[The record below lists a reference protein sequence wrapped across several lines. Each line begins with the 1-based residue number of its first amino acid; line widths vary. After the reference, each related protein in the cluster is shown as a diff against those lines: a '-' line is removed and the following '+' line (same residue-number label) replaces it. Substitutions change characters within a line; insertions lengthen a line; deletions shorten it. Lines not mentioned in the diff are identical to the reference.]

1 MKNFEYYAPTR
12 VIFGKETEKQV
23 GTLIRSFECKK
34 ALVLFGG
41 NSAERSGL
49 LERIYSSLSESGISF
64 ISLGGVVPNPVLSK
78 VYEGINLCK
87 NEQIDFILAVGG
99 GSVIDTAKAIAYGV
113 ANEGD
118 VWDFYNGKRKPAA
131 CLPVGAVLTIAAS
144 GSEMSY
150 CSMITNESGNLKRAC
165 NSDLGRCKFVVMN
178 PELTFTLPKWQTAC
192 GCTDI
197 LMHSME
203 RYFSSE
209 SSMEVTDGISES
221 IMRTVIH
228 NSKILMKEP
237 ENYKARAEIM
247 WASSLS
253 HNDLTGCGS
262 ASDWATHQLEHELS
276 GMFNVSHGAGL
287 AAIWGSWARYVLKA
301 NPNRFMEFASH
312 VLNIPCNFS
321 EPEKAALEGI
331 EALEEFFIDLGM
343 PTKMGDLDII
353 LTELQIEELA
363 QKCSFEN
370 QRTIGNFKVLNKE
383 DMKEIYRMASSQ

>member
-23 GTLIRSFECKK
+23 GTLICSFECKK

-78 VYEGINLCK
+78 VYEGINLCR

-165 NSDLGRCKFVVMN
+165 NSDLGRCKFVLMN

-253 HNDLTGCGS
+253 HNDLTGCGA

-287 AAIWGSWARYVLKA
+287 AAIWGSWARYVLNE
-301 NPNRFMEFASH
+301 NPDRFMQFASN
-312 VLNIPCNFS
+312 VLNIPCDFS
-321 EPEKAALEGI
+321 DPETAAIEGI
-331 EALEEFFIDLGM
+331 EALEEFFVFLGM
-343 PTKMGDLDII
+343 PTKIGDLHI
-353 LTELQIEELA
+353 ELAESQIEELA

-370 QRTIGNFKVLNKE
+370 RRTIGNFKVLNKE
-383 DMKEIYRMASSQ
+383 DMKAIYRMAL

>member
-23 GTLIRSFECKK
+23 GKLIRSFECKK

-41 NSAERSGL
+41 KSAERSGL
-49 LERIYSSLSESGISF
+49 LECIYGSLSEFNISF

-78 VYEGINLCK
+78 VYEGIKLCRNK
-87 NEQIDFILAVGG
+87 QVDFILAVGG
-99 GSVIDTAKAIAYGV
+99 GSVIDTAKAIAYGA

-118 VWDFYNGKRKPAA
+118 VWDFYNGKRKPVA

-150 CSMITNESGNLKRAC
+150 CSIITNESGNLKRAC

-178 PELTFTLPKWQTAC
+178 PELTYTLPKWQTAC

-197 LMHSME
+197 LMHSIE

-237 ENYKARAEIM
+237 DNYKARAEIM

-262 ASDWATHQLEHELS
+262 ESDWATHQLEHELS

-287 AAIWGSWARYVLKA
+287 AAIWGSWARYVSKTNL
-301 NPNRFMEFASH
+301 NRFMQFASH
-312 VLNIPCNFS
+312 VLNIPCDFS
-321 EPEKAALEGI
+321 KPEKAALEGI

-343 PTKMGDLDII
+343 PTKISDLDIE

-383 DMKEIYRMASSQ
+383 DMKEIYKMASSQ